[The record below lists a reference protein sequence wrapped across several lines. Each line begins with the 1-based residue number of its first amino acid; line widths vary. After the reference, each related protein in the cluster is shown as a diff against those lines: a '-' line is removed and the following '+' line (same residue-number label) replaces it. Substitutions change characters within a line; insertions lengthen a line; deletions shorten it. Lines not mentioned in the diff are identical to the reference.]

1 MNLEL
6 KKIDIWSC
14 IKISFILYGIFGL
27 AIGIFYA
34 ILLTFLG
41 GILSSFGGK
50 DFGSFSGL
58 FTGFLGIFMA
68 FFLAIFYAVIGSIF
82 TAIFAWLYNVF
93 AKIAGGVKFEFEGEK
108 TGLKGEE
115 SQASFKYE

>member
-6 KKIDIWSC
+6 KRIDIWSC

-41 GILSSFGGK
+41 GVLSSFGGK
-50 DFGSFSGL
+50 DFGSFGGL
-58 FTGFLGIFMA
+58 FTGFLGVFVA
-68 FFLAIFYAVIGSIF
+68 FFLAIFYAVIGTIF
-82 TAIFAWLYNVF
+82 TALFAWLYNVF
-93 AKIAGGVKFEFEGEK
+93 AKIAGGIKFEFEGEK
-108 TGLKGEE
+108 VMSKGEE

>member
-41 GILSSFGGK
+41 GVLSSFGGK
-50 DFGSFSGL
+50 EFGSFGGL
-58 FTGFLGIFMA
+58 FTGFLGVFMA

-93 AKIAGGVKFEFEGEK
+93 AKVAGGVKFEFEGEK
-108 TGLKGEE
+108 MAPRTEE

>member
-6 KKIDIWSC
+6 KRIDIWSC

-41 GILSSFGGK
+41 GVLSSFGGK
-50 DFGSFSGL
+50 DFSSFSGL
-58 FTGFLGIFMA
+58 FTGVLGIFVA

-82 TAIFAWLYNVF
+82 SAIFAWLYNVF
-93 AKIAGGVKFEFEGEK
+93 ARVAGGVKFEFEGEK
-108 TGLKGEE
+108 TVLKGEE

>member
-6 KKIDIWSC
+6 KRIDIWSC

-41 GILSSFGGK
+41 GVLSSFGGK
-50 DFGSFSGL
+50 DFGSFGGL
-58 FTGFLGIFMA
+58 FTGFLGIFVA
-68 FFLAIFYAVIGSIF
+68 FFLAIFYAVIGTIF
-82 TAIFAWLYNVF
+82 TALFAWLYNVF
-93 AKIAGGVKFEFEGEK
+93 AKIAGGIKLELEGEK

-115 SQASFKYE
+115 SPASFKYE